1 MHSITKLGV
10 GAIAAT
16 LLAACGSD
24 SKITTT
30 PTTKVPVT
38 TSVAPKSTT
47 TVKSATAPTTTIK
60 A

>member
-24 SKITTT
+24 SKATTT
-30 PTTKVPVT
+30 PQRRLR
-38 TSVAPKSTT
+38 
-47 TVKSATAPTTTIK
+47 
-60 A
+60 